1 MEVFTGTIMA
11 VGFDFAPRGWSLCN
25 GQLMS
30 ISQNSALFS
39 LLGATF
45 GGDGQTTFAVPDLR
59 GRVPRGTGQGPGLN
73 AVQLGEVSGTE
84 TVTIL
89 SSQMPP
95 HVHGGAFTSTT
106 TGTGSV
112 TITAPFTGS
121 ADVTGT
127 FQATTGA
134 ATSDVPQVGYTLG
147 DVNGTST
154 RIYASS
160 STGTAVAIGAVNA
173 AGTISGDLTAP
184 ATITLPTITGTV
196 AVGAAG
202 NGQPTS
208 ILSPYLG
215 LTMVIAL
222 EGIYP
227 SRP

>member
-1 MEVFTGTIMA
+1 MEAFVGTIMA
-11 VGFDFAPRGWSLCN
+11 VGFDFAPRGWSTCG

-30 ISQNSALFS
+30 ISQNSTMFA
-39 LLGATF
+39 LLGVRF
-45 GGDGQTTFAVPDLR
+45 GGDGQTTFALPDLR
-59 GRVPRGTGQGPGLN
+59 GRVARGTGQGLN
-73 AVQLGEVSGTE
+73 LSPVQIGDKLGAES
-84 TVTIL
+84 VTIL

-95 HVHGGAFTSTT
+95 HVHSGAFTSTT

-112 TITAPFTGS
+112 TITAPFTGT
-121 ADVTGT
+121 AEVAGT

-154 RIYASS
+154 RIYAAST
-160 STGTAVAIGAVNA
+160 TGTAVAIGAVNA
-173 AGTISGDLTAP
+173 TGTVTGSLTAP
-184 ATITLPTITGTV
+184 ADITLPAITGTV
-196 AVGAAG
+196 AVGVAG
-202 NGQPTS
+202 GGQPTS

-222 EGIYP
+222 EGIFP